1 MMYCELGN
9 LVKLWDR
16 VDGVV
21 FEKIGVVLSV
31 VGVASGILWYN
42 VLVGDVVVH
51 RAAFQLE
58 EVVG

>member
-1 MMYCELGN
+1 MHCELGD

-42 VLVGDVVVH
+42 VLVGETVVH

-58 EVVG
+58 EILG

>member
-1 MMYCELGN
+1 MYCELGN

-21 FEKIGVVLSV
+21 FEKVGVVLSV

-42 VLVGDVVVH
+42 VLVGNVVVH

-58 EVVG
+58 EILG